1 MPAFRHILFSDY
13 GDTCFM
19 LPLHA
24 VTATKV
30 DTCQRTC
37 NLAVLVAE

>member
-1 MPAFRHILFSDY
+1 MRHNVMILKSATNSDAAI
-13 GDTCFM
+13 
-19 LPLHA
+19 HA